1 MKNVPDKRIITDT
14 SVWIEFL
21 KGKQN
26 IFPLMEKLME
36 KNYIIAVECIFGE
49 LLQGVKTKREEE
61 IILGYWEYLPK
72 VNEYNVWINA
82 GIYSNRNRL
91 TEKGVGLIDSA
102 LVVLA
107 IRNKFTLWTL
117 DRKLKKILPPEILYY

>member
-1 MKNVPDKRIITDT
+1 MPDKRVIADT

-21 KGKQN
+21 KRKQD

-49 LLQGVKTKREEE
+49 LLQGVKTKREEN

-82 GIYSNRNRL
+82 GIYSNKKKL
-91 TEKGVGLIDSA
+91 PEKGVGLIDSV
-102 LVVLA
+102 LLVLA
-107 IRNKFTLWTL
+107 INNKLKLWTL
-117 DRKLKKILPPEILYY
+117 DKKLKKMLPADVIYY